1 MHRRSEASA
10 VGDLGT
16 KEREIEPG
24 SKQAA
29 GGDEA
34 ERGEQPPAIAA
45 PAMRLAVRVARGRAG
60 NHTPP
65 FQGVFI
71 RVPLLLY
78 IAHAP
83 RGLVREHDEGE
94 REEQADE
101 SHYSIGAVAARHGRP
116 QRTAPAG
123 DDPVW
128 PSNLPCGPGGSGYST
143 SGAATSLVQNIS

>member
-1 MHRRSEASA
+1 M
-10 VGDLGT
+10 VGELT
-16 KEREIEPG
+16 KECEIEPG
-24 SKQAA
+24 SEQAA
-29 GGDEA
+29 DRDEA

-45 PAMRLAVRVARGRAG
+45 RVMIRVARRA
-60 NHTPP
+60 HTPR
-65 FQGVFI
+65 FQGAFI

-128 PSNLPCGPGGSGYST
+128 PSNLLCGPGSSGYSN
-143 SGAATSLVQNIS
+143 SGQPQVCPEYN

>member
-1 MHRRSEASA
+1 M
-10 VGDLGT
+10 VGELT
-16 KEREIEPG
+16 KECEIEPG
-24 SKQAA
+24 SEQAA
-29 GGDEA
+29 DRDEA

-45 PAMRLAVRVARGRAG
+45 RVMIRVARRA
-60 NHTPP
+60 HTPR
-65 FQGVFI
+65 FQGAFI

-128 PSNLPCGPGGSGYST
+128 PSNLLCGPGGSGYST
-143 SGAATSLVQNIS
+143 SGAATSRVQNIS

>member
-1 MHRRSEASA
+1 MT
-10 VGDLGT
+10 VGELGT
-16 KEREIEPG
+16 KKKEIEPG

-29 GGDEA
+29 DRDEA

-45 PAMRLAVRVARGRAG
+45 RVMIRVARRA
-60 NHTPP
+60 HTPR
-65 FQGVFI
+65 FQGAFI

-78 IAHAP
+78 TAHAP

-116 QRTAPAG
+116 ERSAPTGA
-123 DDPVW
+123 DQFW
-128 PSNLPCGPGGSGYST
+128 PSNLLCGPGGSGYSN
-143 SGAATSLVQNIS
+143 SGQPQVCPEYN

>member
-1 MHRRSEASA
+1 M
-10 VGDLGT
+10 VGELT
-16 KEREIEPG
+16 KDQEIEPG
-24 SKQAA
+24 SEQAA
-29 GGDEA
+29 DRDEA

-45 PAMRLAVRVARGRAG
+45 RVMIRVARRA
-60 NHTPP
+60 HTPR
-65 FQGVFI
+65 FQGAFI

-101 SHYSIGAVAARHGRP
+101 SHYSIGAVAGRHGRP
-116 QRTAPAG
+116 ERTAPTG
-123 DDPVW
+123 GDPVW

-143 SGAATSLVQNIS
+143 SGAATSRVQNIS

>member
-1 MHRRSEASA
+1 MNCGRSEAST
-10 VGDLGT
+10 VGELAR

-24 SKQAA
+24 SEQAA
-29 GGDEA
+29 DRDEA

-45 PAMRLAVRVARGRAG
+45 RVMIRVARRA
-60 NHTPP
+60 HTPR
-65 FQGVFI
+65 FQGAFI

-101 SHYSIGAVAARHGRP
+101 TDDLIGAVAAHHGGP
-116 QRTAPAG
+116 ERTAP
-123 DDPVW
+123 
-128 PSNLPCGPGGSGYST
+128 PGVGSGLAQQLAVRTRRQRLLDFWGSH
-143 SGAATSLVQNIS
+143 SRVQNIS

>member
-1 MHRRSEASA
+1 MNCGRSEAST
-10 VGDLGT
+10 VGELGT

-24 SKQAA
+24 SEQAA
-29 GGDEA
+29 DRDEA

-45 PAMRLAVRVARGRAG
+45 RIMRLAVRVARGRAG
-60 NHTPP
+60 NHTPR
-65 FQGVFI
+65 FQAAFI

-101 SHYSIGAVAARHGRP
+101 SHDLMGAVAARHGRP
-116 QRTAPAG
+116 ERTAPTGVA
-123 DDPVW
+123 PVW
-128 PSNLPCGPGGSGYST
+128 PSNCCADQE
-143 SGAATSLVQNIS
+143 AAVTRMGQPQVQNIS

>member
-1 MHRRSEASA
+1 M
-10 VGDLGT
+10 VGELT
-16 KEREIEPG
+16 KECEIEPG
-24 SKQAA
+24 SEQAA
-29 GGDEA
+29 DRDEA

-45 PAMRLAVRVARGRAG
+45 RVMIRVARRA
-60 NHTPP
+60 HTPR
-65 FQGVFI
+65 FQGAFI

-116 QRTAPAG
+116 ERSAPTG
-123 DDPVW
+123 VGPVR
-128 PSNLPCGPGGSGYST
+128 
-143 SGAATSLVQNIS
+143 AAQQLLCQTTRQLFFGQPQSRELVLQII

>member
-1 MHRRSEASA
+1 MRTERASTVRELA
-10 VGDLGT
+10 G
-16 KEREIEPG
+16 KERQIEPG

-29 GGDEA
+29 DRDEA

-45 PAMRLAVRVARGRAG
+45 RVMIRVARRAY
-60 NHTPP
+60 TPR
-65 FQGVFI
+65 FQGAFI

-101 SHYSIGAVAARHGRP
+101 TDYS
-116 QRTAPAG
+116 
-123 DDPVW
+123 
-128 PSNLPCGPGGSGYST
+128 
-143 SGAATSLVQNIS
+143 